1 MANLTG
7 VRCLSIGRALARTE
21 CGLAYAARAV
31 ASGRAADLELG
42 LSTVRQ
48 SIKYVAGM
56 MGGAPVQKIVT
67 QAAAISRRLEKEKK
81 ISKAGAKQIFKTLQ
95 GLKVEVDRLFAQSA
109 SQCPGDG
116 KRKKA

>member
-31 ASGRAADLELG
+31 AGGRAADLELG

-48 SIKYVAGM
+48 SIKYVGDM
-56 MGGAPVQKIVT
+56 MAAAPVHRIVAQT
-67 QAAAISRRLEKEKK
+67 ASISRRLEKEKK

-95 GLKVEVDRLFAQSA
+95 GLKTEVDRLFSISAQ
-109 SQCPGDG
+109 QCPGDG
-116 KRKKA
+116 KRKKS